1 MTMENTPAIE
11 QVDDFKY
18 LIPRTEGMR
27 VPGILY
33 ISDKLLEKAI
43 SDNATSQVMNVAGL
57 RGITGYSLAMPDVH
71 WGYGAPIG
79 GVGAFD
85 AEAGVIVPG
94 FVGYDINCGVRLIRS
109 ILTLEEIKTRL
120 EDITNLLFAN
130 IPAGVGST
138 GKLKLKTK
146 ELERVAEQG
155 AAWAVKNG
163 FGTPGDIENIEEHGR
178 LKEADPDAVSKKA
191 FERGREQL
199 GTLGSGNHFLE
210 IQQVTDI
217 YDESVADVFGIFPG
231 QITLMIHT
239 GSRGFGYQVCDDYL
253 DKFGRVSVEYG
264 LKLPDRQLA
273 CAPASSREGRRYFR
287 AMNAAANYAFAN
299 RQIITHWVREVFS
312 VVFRTSWEKMQ
323 MSLVYDVTHNICK
336 VEKHSVEGREK
347 LLYVHRKGATRAFPK
362 GHPELADR
370 YRHTGHPVIIPG
382 TMGTSSYVLAGTE
395 KAMKETWGSTCHGAG
410 RTMSRQQAL
419 KKNRNRFIDS
429 ELAARGILV
438 KGVSRKGL
446 VEEMP
451 EAYKDIDEVI
461 KVVEGAGLCRKIAR
475 MVPLAVIKG

>member
-1 MTMENTPAIE
+1 MEKTLEIE
-11 QVDDFKY
+11 KVNDFKY
-18 LIPRTEGMR
+18 LIPKTEGMR

-33 ISDKLLEKAI
+33 ISEKLLDKVI
-43 SDNATSQVMNVAGL
+43 SDNAVSQVMNVAKL

-85 AEAGVIVPG
+85 AESGVIVPG

-109 ILTLEEIKTRL
+109 SLTVEDIKDKL
-120 EDITNLLFAN
+120 EDITNLLFTN
-130 IPAGVGST
+130 IPSGVGST
-138 GKLKLKTK
+138 GKLRLKMK
-146 ELERVAEQG
+146 ELEKVAEEG

-163 FGTPGDIENIEEHGR
+163 FGTQGDLDNIEEHGR
-178 LKEADPDAVSKKA
+178 LKDADPDAVSNKA
-191 FERGREQL
+191 FERGQEQL

-210 IQQVTDI
+210 IQQVIDV
-217 YDESVADVFGIFPG
+217 YDESTAGVFGICRG
-231 QITLMIHT
+231 QITVMVHT
-239 GSRGFGYQVCDDYL
+239 GSRGLGYQVCDDYQ
-253 DKFGRVSVEYG
+253 DKFGRVAAEYG

-273 CAPASSREGRRYFR
+273 CAPASSKEGKRYFR
-287 AMNAAANYAFAN
+287 AMNSAANYAFAN

-312 VVFRTSWEKMQ
+312 AVFGTSWEKMQ
-323 MSLVYDVTHNICK
+323 LSLVYDVTHNICK

-347 LLYVHRKGATRAFPK
+347 LLYIHRKGATRAFPK
-362 GHPELADR
+362 GHPDLPDR

-382 TMGTSSYVLAGTE
+382 TMGTSSYVLVGTD
-395 KAMKETWGSTCHGAG
+395 KAMAETWGSTSHGAG
-410 RTMSRQQAL
+410 RTMSRAQAL
-419 KKNRNRFIDS
+419 KESRNRFIDS
-429 ELAARGILV
+429 ELAAQGILV

-451 EAYKDIDEVI
+451 EAYKNIDEVI
-461 KVVEGAGLCRKIAR
+461 RVVEGAGLCRKIAR